1 MGTKKQPY
9 NKKIRLDVQKRGKKA
24 TDCSAF
30 IEDLIAFSG
39 AKLYKEFATKKEK
52 TKRK

>member
-1 MGTKKQPY
+1 MGTKKRSS

-24 TDCSAF
+24 DDCSAL
-30 IEDLIAFSG
+30 IEDLIAFGG
-39 AKLYKEFATKKEK
+39 AKLYKEFAIKKEK